1 MPSASSNTRRYTA
14 VLAYGLAIL
23 AANFAGAATFTV
35 GATADCSSNSIP
47 GALLLSALN
56 GPGLDVIRLASDQ
69 SYTAQHVVIS
79 NQSVSLIGGYSSC
92 SDPTGGGQTTVSGAG
107 GSSNPVVEISGTVN
121 GTRSVELVNLVI
133 SGGEEGGVVITGAN
147 LVSIQGSLITGNQR
161 DYGGGISLDG
171 SDGAIL
177 TVTESTGVIGNSAVG
192 GAGAGG
198 GIYCVNGGTVLLSG
212 LVADNSAW
220 FGGGVGLVTCSMND
234 FAGGPLRG
242 ITGNTATFGGGIA
255 AFNASVVNLYGSPS
269 RPALVD
275 GNIAAGNGGGVYV
288 SESTV
293 VARDSWITNNTAG
306 DLGGGVAVSL
316 GGSFGAVRTLGAEC
330 HTADRCSRIS
340 GNIANGTA
348 GGGAVLVEGDGV
360 ADIRQT
366 YIEGNRADFGSAA
379 RVGGAGS
386 QLLLEG
392 DVVAGN
398 IGASVIQ
405 QGGGSF
411 VRAAFVTSDRN
422 TGGGAGYGFYS
433 NETDTTETRIHSSII
448 NDPLVWGGGVN
459 GATHFYDCLLVASSL
474 GLANPGTLVTV
485 ADPQLR
491 NPAAGDFHLDLGSPA
506 IDYCDTFTYTPQ
518 NSDVDTEARGTD
530 LPSAPNGV
538 GVYDLGADEWSEAAL
553 VLFGDG
559 FERGNTSAWSV
570 TVP

>member
-1 MPSASSNTRRYTA
+1 MPSANVNIRRHA
-14 VLAYGLAIL
+14 GVLTLGLAIFV
-23 AANFAGAATFTV
+23 ANLAGAATFTV
-35 GATADCSSNSIP
+35 GAAADCSSNSIP

-56 GPGLDVIRLASDQ
+56 GPGPDVIRIASDL

-92 SDPTGGGQTTVSGAG
+92 SDTTGGGQTTVSGAG

-121 GTRSVELVNLVI
+121 GTRSVELVNLII
-133 SGGEEGGVVITGAN
+133 SGGEEGGVVISGAN

-161 DYGGGISLDG
+161 GYGGGISLDG

-192 GAGAGG
+192 GAGTGG
-198 GIYCVNGGTVLLSG
+198 GIYCVNGGTVLLHG
-212 LVADNSAW
+212 LVANNSAW
-220 FGGGVGLVTCSMND
+220 FGGGVGLITCSMND

-255 AFNASVVNLYGSPS
+255 AFNGSVVNLYGSS
-269 RPALVD
+269 SHPALVD
-275 GNIAAGNGGGVYV
+275 GNIASSDGGGVYI

-316 GGSFGAVRTLGAEC
+316 GGSFGAVRTLGENC
-330 HTADRCSRIS
+330 HDVDRCSRLS
-340 GNIANGTA
+340 GNVANGTV
-348 GGGAVLVEGDGV
+348 GGGAVLVEGNGV

-366 YIEGNRADFGSAA
+366 YIEANQADFGSVA
-379 RVGGAGS
+379 RVAGAGS

-392 DVVAGN
+392 DVIAGN
-398 IGASVIQ
+398 VGNSVIQ
-405 QGGGSF
+405 QGAQSF
-411 VRAAFVTSDRN
+411 VRAAFVTSARN
-422 TGGGAGYGFYS
+422 TAGGQVGFYA
-433 NETDTTETRIHSSII
+433 NETGDTQTLIHSSII

-474 GLANPGTLVTV
+474 GLANPGQLVTV

-491 NPAAGDFHLDLGSPA
+491 DPAAGDFHLDLGSPA

-518 NSDVDTEARGTD
+518 NSDIDKETRGTD

-559 FERGNTSAWSV
+559 FESGNTAAWSA
-570 TVP
+570 TSP